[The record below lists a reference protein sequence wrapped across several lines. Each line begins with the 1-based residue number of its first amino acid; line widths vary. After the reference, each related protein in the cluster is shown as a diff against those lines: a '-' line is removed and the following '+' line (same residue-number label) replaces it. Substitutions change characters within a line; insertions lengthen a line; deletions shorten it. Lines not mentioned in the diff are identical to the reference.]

1 MARRQFG
8 SAVLDRQKALQAKFQ
23 TPGLSGVWGYTRV
36 SSEQQDEGQSPE
48 VQAEDIKK
56 YCIENKLAAPTIV
69 HESASAK
76 RPMLPVTLP
85 GIEKSDDQVV
95 APRPLLLLL
104 LGHLV
109 EKPGR
114 HLIVWKLDRLARL
127 AYEQEM
133 LLELLR
139 RRGVTVHSVQA
150 TEQTLLSG
158 ESEEIDPARVFF
170 RQVMGAVAQYER
182 SLIQF
187 RMTAGLRMKASKGG
201 WVGGS
206 IPFGYKVE
214 NRDLIIDPVTAE
226 TVRLIFY
233 YRDEF
238 SLSYEKIA
246 TELRILHRMSG
257 WHRVRIFRVMQ
268 SRDLYKGTYVDPYGG
283 CHPRPELRILPE
295 NWADWTAITQMS
307 IPRIRDATP
316 VHEHLERVP
325 VYGEDN

>member
-1 MARRQFG
+1 MVKRQF
-8 SAVLDRQKALQAKFQ
+8 SAVVVERQKALQAKFLD
-23 TPGLSGVWGYTRV
+23 PSSNVWAYTRV

-56 YCIENKLAAPTIV
+56 YCIENKLAAPVIV

-85 GIEKSDDQVV
+85 GLEKSEDQTVS
-95 APRPLLLLL
+95 PRPLLLLL
-104 LGHLV
+104 LGHIV

-114 HLIVWKLDRLARL
+114 HLIIWKLDRLARL

-158 ESEEIDPARVFF
+158 EGEEVDPARVFF
-170 RQVMGAVAQYER
+170 RQIMGAVAQYER

-187 RMTAGLRMKASKGG
+187 RMTAGSRMKASKGG

-206 IPFGYKVE
+206 IPYGYRVK
-214 NRDLIIDPVTAE
+214 NNDLIIDPATAE
-226 TVRLIFY
+226 IVRLIFY

-246 TELRILHRMSG
+246 TELHILHNLSG
-257 WHRVRIFRVMQ
+257 WHRVRIFRIMQ
-268 SRDLYKGTYVDPYGG
+268 SRAIYQGLYVDPYGG

-295 NWADWTAITQMS
+295 NWEDWTAVTRMT
-307 IPRIRDATP
+307 IPRARDAIS
-316 VHEHLERVP
+316 VHERLERVP
-325 VYGEDN
+325 VYGQDN

>member
-1 MARRQFG
+1 MAKRQFN
-8 SAVLDRQKALQAKFQ
+8 SASLDRQKALQAAFQ
-23 TPGLSGVWGYTRV
+23 SPAASVVWAYTRV
-36 SSEQQDEGQSPE
+36 SSERQDEGQSPE
-48 VQAEDIKK
+48 VQAADIKQ
-56 YCIENKLAAPTIV
+56 YCIANKLATPTIV
-69 HESASAK
+69 HEAASAT

-85 GIEKSDDQVV
+85 GVEKNDDQAV
-95 APRPLLLLL
+95 APRPLLLALL
-104 LGHLV
+104 SYLV
-109 EKPGR
+109 DKPGR

-127 AYEQEM
+127 QYEQEM

-150 TEQTLLSG
+150 TEQQLLTG
-158 ESEEIDPARVFF
+158 ESELIDPARVFF

-187 RMTAGLRMKASKGG
+187 RMAAGMRMKASKGG

-206 IPFGYKVE
+206 IPFGYKVVSSE
-214 NRDLIIDPVTAE
+214 LAIDPVAAE
-226 TVRLIFY
+226 TIRVIFF

-246 TELRILHRMSG
+246 AQLRNLHKLSG

-268 SRDLYKGTYVDPYGG
+268 SRDLYKGIYVDPYGS
-283 CHPRPELRILPE
+283 CHPRPDLRILPE
-295 NWADWTAITQMS
+295 HWSDWTSITKAP
-307 IPRIRDATP
+307 IPRVQDATP
-316 VHEHLERVP
+316 IHEHLERVP